1 MRALRVVGLTALL
14 GVAPGLARAER
25 SADPGSASGSRSWSP
40 AAPAGRWVLLGAAV
54 ILVPAGEANEGALR
68 TLGIPL
74 AVAGTT
80 LGAAGLIHLVGD
92 EPGRSSSFRTT
103 VGGALVATLALLP
116 ASLLVDEI
124 PNDELAVTVVV
135 VMLALPGLGSTVG
148 YVRGVRPAA
157 LVEWDPEAGARLGL
171 PALAPR
177 LGERG
182 AVGVGLPLLSGT
194 F

>member
-25 SADPGSASGSRSWSP
+25 SADPGLGEWVALVVAGSAGW
-40 AAPAGRWVLLGAAV
+40 ALGALGAAV

-80 LGAAGLIHLVGD
+80 LGAAGLVHLVGD